1 MGKRQWGG
9 GGNRPPR
16 LEPHAATELTSPVSP
31 GGAPSPYLSIVIPTV
46 GRRESLLETLR
57 ALDPGTLPD
66 EAEVVVVDNARDREL
81 DAGEL
86 GRIVG
91 GRLRLLHEPQ
101 PGKWRC
107 LNTAIEAGLGE
118 VIAVLDDDM
127 TPMPGWAGKVIE
139 SVRSRPDFDLFTGKS
154 HIEWPPGVTVPKWA
168 NDNLAHCVCFSVLTW
183 DGEHEREMGGIFPHP
198 SGNHFWFRRSLL
210 DSVGRFPPGWTS
222 EAEFCMEAR
231 SRGHR
236 GALVSGITCGH
247 RVQPELVDA
256 DIFFD
261 RAMGFGRALARMQRN
276 DERAKGVRPNAF
288 AEPFKHAAAIALW
301 TLREL
306 RSRSKPEDV
315 SVPKRARARMRIGQH
330 RALLGGRSSSGKS

>member
-1 MGKRQWGG
+1 MSPDGG
-9 GGNRPPR
+9 PP
-16 LEPHAATELTSPVSP
+16 
-31 GGAPSPYLSIVIPTV
+31 PYLSIVIATV

-66 EAEVVVVDNARDREL
+66 EAEVVVVDNAREREL
-81 DAGEL
+81 TAEAFGEF
-86 GRIVG
+86 GV

-107 LNTAIEAGLGE
+107 LNAAVRGGLGE

-127 TPMPGWAGKVIE
+127 SPMPGWAERVIA
-139 SVRSRPDFDLFTGKS
+139 SVRSRPDFDLFAGKS
-154 HIEWPPGVTVPKWA
+154 HVQWPDGVVVPQWA
-168 NDNLAHCVCFSVLTW
+168 QNNFAQCVCFSVLTW

-231 SRGHR
+231 SHGHR

-261 RAMGFGRALARMQRN
+261 RAMGFGRALARIQRN
-276 DERAKGVRPNAF
+276 DERVKGVRPNAI
-288 AEPFKHAAAIALW
+288 AEPFRHAAAIALW

-306 RSRSKPEDV
+306 RARSKPEGAG
-315 SVPKRARARMRIGQH
+315 VPMRARAWMRIGQH
-330 RALLGGRSSSGKS
+330 RALLGGRSSSRTA